1 LPARRQ
7 CAVCALLLALGFLF
21 CGQDLER
28 KVTKL
33 SQQRDVLLKILM
45 QSLHIYVPIKMYDS
59 VAKGHHRHHRFAE
72 RDIKIAGFSQETEH
86 ISAFLRMAELVN
98 RNDVRSN
105 VRATLYGGLEGTF
118 YRQLAR
124 EISPER
130 LESNRLLPL

>member
-1 LPARRQ
+1 MNSEQLNN
-7 CAVCALLLALGFLF
+7 
-21 CGQDLER
+21 
-28 KVTKL
+28 
-33 SQQRDVLLKILM
+33 
-45 QSLHIYVPIKMYDS
+45 
-59 VAKGHHRHHRFAE
+59 RHHRFAK
-72 RDIKIAGFSQETEH
+72 RDIKIAGVSQETEH

-98 RNDVRSN
+98 RNDVRRN